1 MTAGGLRR
9 LAQVLWLV
17 GLSFGLAGAWFAHAG
32 TSGFERMAV
41 LVAASQGT
49 AVLAVGLVGLV
60 IALRQPRNAL
70 GWIYLAVWIMF
81 GVMLLATGYGHWAT
95 VERPGAVGGT
105 FAVWLHDWF
114 WVPTMALL
122 LSFPFLLFPSGH
134 LVSRAWRWVA
144 RWAATA
150 TFIWSVAFAFE
161 GHDYTDAVGRPQ
173 PNPYTPDSLV
183 SFFDVMRNVG
193 AGLFASAMVL
203 CLASLFVRFRRA
215 DGEARAQIKW
225 LFFAGTV
232 TLAVLMLPGNHGEN
246 TWLDV
251 VTGLALAMIP
261 IAVCVAILRYRLY
274 DIDRIISRTTSYAMV
289 TGMLLATYLVVVTLA
304 SSLLPDSSNSLAVA
318 AATLA
323 AAALARPALA
333 RVQGVVDRRFNRA
346 RFDAQHTVDA
356 FGNRLRS
363 EVELTTVT
371 DDLVGAVHATL
382 APVNVSL
389 WVRGTS

>member
-1 MTAGGLRR
+1 
-9 LAQVLWLV
+9 
-17 GLSFGLAGAWFAHAG
+17 
-32 TSGFERMAV
+32 
-41 LVAASQGT
+41 
-49 AVLAVGLVGLV
+49 
-60 IALRQPRNAL
+60 
-70 GWIYLAVWIMF
+70 
-81 GVMLLATGYGHWAT
+81 
-95 VERPGAVGGT
+95 
-105 FAVWLHDWF
+105 
-114 WVPTMALL
+114 MALL

-225 LFFAGTV
+225 LFFAGTL

-289 TGMLLATYLVVVTLA
+289 TGLLLATYLVVVTLA

-323 AAALARPALA
+323 AAALARPALNRIQA
-333 RVQGVVDRRFNRA
+333 LVDRRFNRA
-346 RFDAQHTVDA
+346 RYDAQHTVDA

-363 EVELTTVT
+363 EVELATVT

-382 APVNVSL
+382 APSNVAL
-389 WVRGTS
+389 WIRATS